1 MNVTNMQPTS
11 WTLSWGL
18 TLELGFSDGTYL
30 PRKAAKILYP
40 DYFDSRGNPILNM
53 LPIDC

>member
-1 MNVTNMQPTS
+1 MNNMQPTS

-40 DYFDSRGNPILNM
+40 DYFDSRGNPILSM